1 MPGPA
6 IRSQYGPYYES
17 AISKSQPQR
26 TALGQPALSAPQ
38 LAGITQGELEA
49 RYSSD
54 FARKQHADDIRLK
67 EEEIKRQEDQEK
79 AKGMGAMGGAVGTVI
94 GGILGTLVFPGVGT
108 VGGAAIGGAVG
119 SMAGGAASK

>member
-6 IRSQYGPYYES
+6 IKSQYGPYYES

-26 TALGQPALSAPQ
+26 VALGQPALSAPQ

-54 FARKQHADDIRLK
+54 FARKQHADEMRLK
-67 EEEIKRQEDQEK
+67 EEEIERKEK
-79 AKGMGAMGGAVGTVI
+79 EKNAAGIGAMAGAAGTVI
-94 GGILGTLVFPGVGT
+94 GGIIGTFVFPGIGT
-108 VGGAAIGGAVG
+108 VGGAAMGGALG
-119 SMAGGAASK
+119 SIGGGAASK